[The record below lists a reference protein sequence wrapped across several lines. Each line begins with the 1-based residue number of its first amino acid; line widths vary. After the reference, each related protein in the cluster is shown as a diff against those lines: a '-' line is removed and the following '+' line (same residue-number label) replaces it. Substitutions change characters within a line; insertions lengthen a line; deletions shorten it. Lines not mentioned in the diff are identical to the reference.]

1 MIKVYAYVFILLLVS
16 NNSNA
21 YMFPNQGKQYDKLIL
36 LEQLDEE
43 TSFYLS
49 VPRKLNGSSG
59 RPQVTISYQS
69 IEVEEGC
76 VEQTLPDGTEELCL
90 PKDEYTEVLNLQSIF
105 GDFLDFV
112 TNKQTYDGSFEITSK
127 VGYTVSVRVMWE
139 TELCLTFATKVIRM

>member
-16 NNSNA
+16 NNSNTC
-21 YMFPNQGKQYDKLIL
+21 MFPNQGNQYDKLIS

-69 IEVEEGC
+69 IEVEEDC
-76 VEQTLPDGTEELCL
+76 VEQTLPDATEELCL
-90 PKDEYTEVLNLQSIF
+90 PKDEYMEVLNLQSIF
-105 GDFLDFV
+105 DDFLDFV

-127 VGYTVSVRVMWE
+127 VGYTVSVMVMWE